1 MPKHGNVA
9 KPDSEL
15 AVIGFAYD
23 SNTVGN
29 VATEMVKYYLQLH
42 FHVKHDYRLDYLLN
56 RGNFYGGN

>member
-1 MPKHGNVA
+1 MPKNRQRRQA
-9 KPDSEL
+9 RLPA

-42 FHVKHDYRLDYLLN
+42 FDMKHDYRRSDLLQ